1 VCFKRSS
8 PSGSSGMPIPLG
20 PESGLGCGE
29 PKGVHS
35 LALERNEHSL
45 SRIHNR
51 EKMMVARQHMVLLGQ
66 FTVVVEDDTPI
77 FS

>member
-1 VCFKRSS
+1 VKKIGFSIRPHVLFATSCRALS
-8 PSGSSGMPIPLG
+8 
-20 PESGLGCGE
+20 
-29 PKGVHS
+29 KGVQS

>member
-1 VCFKRSS
+1 MKGR
-8 PSGSSGMPIPLG
+8 PLFLAPNIHTPHRLMRG
-20 PESGLGCGE
+20 KWRDRA
-29 PKGVHS
+29 KGVHS